1 MNLSN
6 INLSAMNKQDLEANV
21 EKTELDINDSDE
33 EETTEKFYD
42 AQQYEVKAEK
52 IRPPK
57 TKREEKK
64 ANNPYEPLY
73 GTARIENIT
82 DIKFSLSLAEMDLLN
97 DFSEHASPNP
107 RKIKRFVNNYNVGRY
122 LFPVPKGTSSEEE
135 IIWADKMLTWIV
147 LCEQWPVRVS
157 WILHKLSDIS
167 QLGGRDLKERV
178 MRMSLKEFYDEFV
191 RWYIFDTKVN
201 GNLLND
207 DFD

>member
-1 MNLSN
+1 MTLSN

-107 RKIKRFVNNYNVGRY
+107 RKIKRFVNNFNVGRY

-167 QLGGRDLKERV
+167 QLGGRDLKKRV

-207 DFD
+207 AFD

>member
-1 MNLSN
+1 
-6 INLSAMNKQDLEANV
+6 MNKQDLEANV

-107 RKIKRFVNNYNVGRY
+107 RKIKRLVNNFNVGRY
-122 LFPVPKGTSSEEE
+122 LFPAPKGTSSEEE

>member
-1 MNLSN
+1 MTLSN

-21 EKTELDINDSDE
+21 EKTRDLVNDSDE
-33 EETTEKFYD
+33 E
-42 AQQYEVKAEK
+42 
-52 IRPPK
+52 PK

-107 RKIKRFVNNYNVGRY
+107 RKIKRFVNNFNVGRY

-178 MRMSLKEFYDEFV
+178 MRMSRKEFYDEFV

>member
-1 MNLSN
+1 
-6 INLSAMNKQDLEANV
+6 MNKQDLEANV

-107 RKIKRFVNNYNVGRY
+107 RKIKRFVNNFNVGRY
-122 LFPVPKGTSSEEE
+122 LFPSPKGTSSEEE

-167 QLGGRDLKERV
+167 QLGGRDLKKRV

>member
-1 MNLSN
+1 MTLSN

-107 RKIKRFVNNYNVGRY
+107 RKIKRFVNNFNVGRY

>member
-1 MNLSN
+1 
-6 INLSAMNKQDLEANV
+6 MNKQDLEANV

-42 AQQYEVKAEK
+42 AQQYEVQAEK

-107 RKIKRFVNNYNVGRY
+107 RKIKRFVNNFNVGRY

>member
-107 RKIKRFVNNYNVGRY
+107 RKIKRFVNNFNVGRY

>member
-1 MNLSN
+1 MTLSN

-107 RKIKRFVNNYNVGRY
+107 RKIKRFVNNFNVGRY
-122 LFPVPKGTSSEEE
+122 LFPAPKGTSSEEE